1 MNEDNKPKISTKPE
15 PEYRKKKMQRI
26 FKKRTSKQ
34 HPSQAD
40 RSMMYARELKKLNVH
55 KPTGTLTAK
64 DVKVMNDLKKY
75 LRETWKNFCAG
86 ANNFRYFT
94 AKQIEFARQ
103 YAINGRTNKSQA
115 MRLAG
120 YDTGNPDMLIKLAN
134 QNLRKPHMDELIT
147 AFELEEK
154 ARMKINVE
162 DVVQWFN
169 RIATSAMETGDF
181 TNANRAM
188 ENLAKYLGMFVERK
202 EITHKTVHSKEEL
215 DTRIAELTAI
225 LREAEP
231 DIERKLRIN

>member
-1 MNEDNKPKISTKPE
+1 MSDEYVPKISTKPE
-15 PEYRKKKMQRI
+15 PESRKRKMKRI
-26 FKKRTSKQ
+26 YDKRPANSR
-34 HPSQAD
+34 PSQKD
-40 RSMMYARELKKLNVH
+40 RSAAYARELKKLNIH

-64 DVKVMNDLKKY
+64 DVKTMKDLQKH
-75 LRETWKNFCAG
+75 LRETWHTIYAN

-94 AKQIEFARQ
+94 PKQIEFARQ

-120 YDTGNPDMLIKLAN
+120 YDTGNPDKLVKMAN
-134 QNLRKPHMDELIT
+134 INLRKPHMDELIT

-188 ENLAKYLGMFVERK
+188 ENLAKYLGMFVEKK
-202 EITHKTVHSKEEL
+202 EITHKTIYSREDL

-225 LREAEP
+225 LKEAEP
-231 DIERKLRIN
+231 EIERKLRIN